1 MATAVANQT
10 AQDVQV
16 AESAIEAGVAVHSHA
31 DQAPDETASRPLLYN
46 LRPAIYSAP
55 SNSVS
60 MFPVELNSEA
70 ATAAVVPQFI
80 QLFDEI
86 REQVRDWA
94 NQAEAGVYDNP
105 FADPAFDVNSAPRSE
120 AQLAPVAGIAIAEPP
135 LESVDATSNEAEL
148 APPMDSA
155 VAKPAIEPEAA
166 PEGQAEFERIV
177 AAGNPLLY
185 NLKPPVYSAPFNPL
199 SMFPPEFD
207 SDIAAVDVAASQS
220 CAEPGSSVAPA
231 SMIKNH
237 PIAAIGATI
246 ILALVVSMG
255 IIAYASTSRVGRA
268 LLDWGEEMW
277 SGDSLQPAQQHASP
291 SARRA
296 QDSSNTPRQ

>member
-1 MATAVANQT
+1 M
-10 AQDVQV
+10 
-16 AESAIEAGVAVHSHA
+16 
-31 DQAPDETASRPLLYN
+31 
-46 LRPAIYSAP
+46 
-55 SNSVS
+55 
-60 MFPVELNSEA
+60 
-70 ATAAVVPQFI
+70 
-80 QLFDEI
+80 
-86 REQVRDWA
+86 
-94 NQAEAGVYDNP
+94 
-105 FADPAFDVNSAPRSE
+105 
-120 AQLAPVAGIAIAEPP
+120 
-135 LESVDATSNEAEL
+135 DATSSEAEL

-207 SDIAAVDVAASQS
+207 SEIAAVDVAASQS
-220 CAEPGSSVAPA
+220 VAEPARFVAPA

-237 PIAAIGATI
+237 PIAAIGVI
-246 ILALVVSMG
+246 IVLAFVVSMG
-255 IIAYASTSRVGRA
+255 IIADASTSRAGQA

-277 SGDSLQPAQQHASP
+277 NGDSLQPAPQHAPPPAS
-291 SARRA
+291 RA